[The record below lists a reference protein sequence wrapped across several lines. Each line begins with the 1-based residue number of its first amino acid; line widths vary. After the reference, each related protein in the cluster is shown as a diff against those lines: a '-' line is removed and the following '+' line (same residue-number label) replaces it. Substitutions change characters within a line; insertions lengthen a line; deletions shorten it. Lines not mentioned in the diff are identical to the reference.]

1 MKKKLLTPRE
11 AYLRSVKR
19 DKIKI
24 ITIQIAVLVAFIG
37 FWELSTALGWVDA
50 FFVSSPS
57 RIIKTLVDLSKQDL
71 FKHVGITLLECIL
84 GFTIST
90 VVGMAIAV
98 MLWWSKTFRRVAE
111 PYLVVLNALPKIAL
125 GPIII
130 IWAGA
135 NMNAII
141 MMTFLICII
150 VTVMS
155 VLGGFMSCDE
165 GKIFLLESMGA
176 TKLQILTK
184 LILPYSLPNF
194 ISVLK
199 INVGLA
205 WVGTIMGEYLVSGA
219 GLGYLIIY
227 GGQVFK
233 LDLVMA
239 STVILCL
246 LAALM
251 YFAVC
256 LAERLINRKRRAT
269 K

>member
-1 MKKKLLTPRE
+1 MKKKILSDRE
-11 AYLRSVKR
+11 LYLRSISR
-19 DKIKI
+19 DKRKI
-24 ITIQIAVLVAFIG
+24 LFIQIAVLAAFIG
-37 FWELSTALGWVDA
+37 FWELSTAAGWVDS

-57 RIIKTLVDLSKQDL
+57 RIVKTFWSMLGQDL
-71 FKHVGITLLECIL
+71 MKHIGITLLECVL
-84 GFTIST
+84 GFVIST
-90 VVGMAIAV
+90 LIGVIIAIL
-98 MLWWSKTFRRVAE
+98 LWWNRTFRRVSE

-141 MMTFLICII
+141 LMTFLICII

-155 VLGGFMSCDE
+155 VLGGFMSCDS

-176 TKLQILTK
+176 TKLQVLTK

-199 INVGLA
+199 INVGLS

-233 LDLVMA
+233 LDLVMT
-239 STVILCL
+239 STVILCV

-256 LAERLINRKRRAT
+256 FCERLIKRFR
-269 K
+269 

>member
-1 MKKKLLTPRE
+1 MKKKILSDRE
-11 AYLRSVKR
+11 LYLRSISR
-19 DKIKI
+19 DKHKI
-24 ITIQIAVLVAFIG
+24 LFIQIAALAAFIG
-37 FWELSTALGWVDA
+37 FWELSTAVGWVDS

-57 RIIKTLVDLSKQDL
+57 RIVKTFWSMLGQDL
-71 FKHVGITLLECIL
+71 MKHIGITLLECVL
-84 GFTIST
+84 GFVIST
-90 VVGMAIAV
+90 LIGVIVAV
-98 MLWWSKTFRRVAE
+98 LLWWNRTFRRVSE

-141 MMTFLICII
+141 LMTFLICII

-155 VLGGFMSCDE
+155 VLGGFMSCDS

-176 TKLQILTK
+176 TKLQVLTK

-199 INVGLA
+199 INVGLS

-233 LDLVMA
+233 LDLVMT
-239 STVILCL
+239 STVILCV

-256 LAERLINRKRRAT
+256 FCERLIKRFR
-269 K
+269 

>member
-1 MKKKLLTPRE
+1 MKKKTLSPR
-11 AYLRSVKR
+11 AIYLRNERR

-24 ITIQIAVLVAFIG
+24 LTVQLSVLILFFG
-37 FWELSTALGWVDA
+37 LWELGARVGFIDS

-57 RIIKTLVDLSKQDL
+57 RMVKTFLDLIKQDL
-71 FKHVGITLLECIL
+71 MRHIGITLLECVI
-84 GFTIST
+84 GFAVST
-90 VVGMAIAV
+90 VVGLIIAV
-98 MLWWSKTFRRVAE
+98 ALWWNRTFRRVSE

-135 NMNAII
+135 NMKAII
-141 MMTFLICII
+141 LMTFLICII

-155 VLGGFMSCDE
+155 VLGGFMEVDP

-176 TKLQILTK
+176 SKLQILFK
-184 LILPYSLPNF
+184 LVLPSTLPNF

-199 INVGLA
+199 INVGLS

-233 LDLVMA
+233 LDLVMT
-239 STVILCL
+239 STVILCV

-256 LAERLINRKRRAT
+256 LMEKLTVRYR
-269 K
+269 